1 MNESSPRQ
9 DWPAAFREGV
19 MQLQPPRLIGG
30 ECAACGTRIFPLR
43 DYCPGCGSAEPPRST
58 LLSET
63 GTVFSYTVVHQAP
76 SGWRTPYALAYVDLD
91 DGVRVLAQLDVAH
104 EDLALGLRVRVDL
117 QVLAGPGDHD
127 RTFYVFRPAHENREA
142 TA

>member
-1 MNESSPRQ
+1 MNESSPEQ
-9 DWPAAFREGV
+9 DWPAVFREGV

-43 DYCPGCGSAEPPRST
+43 DYWPRCGAAEPPRST

-63 GTVFSYTVVHQAP
+63 GTVFSYTVVRQAP
-76 SGWRTPYALAYVDLD
+76 PGWRTPYVLAYVDLD
-91 DGVRVLAQLDVAH
+91 DGVRVLAQVDVPH
-104 EDLALGLRVRVDL
+104 EDLALGLRVRVGL
-117 QVLAGPGDHD
+117 QVLSGPDDHH
-127 RTFYVFRPAHENREA
+127 RTFYVFRPARENEEA